1 MKINLNTILI
11 GGLIVFA
18 LLYLERCGRVSS
30 LKDEVKIG
38 NMNQK
43 VFSDSIRN
51 YKNTNGKLVYQRGIL
66 IASKKELKQLNS
78 NLYKEIKDL
87 KDNPKV
93 IYQTEVVIKR
103 DTTPI
108 RTIVEA
114 IDSDSYM
121 FAWKY
126 DTTYSKGNFQKISG
140 STLFDIDSIG
150 PNNVQTKIEEN
161 SFGLSLTTGLV
172 EGKETYEIFVKSNY
186 PGFEVTS
193 IEGSIID
200 KKMIRSNESQWVIGP
215 QFGYGITLSNGSVR
229 YGPTI
234 GFGVTYNLNKNIK
247 KVFRPFGL

>member
-1 MKINLNTILI
+1 MKINLNTILV

-18 LLYLERCGRVSS
+18 LLYLERCGRVGS

-38 NMNQK
+38 EMNQR
-43 VFSDSIRN
+43 VLSDSVRN
-51 YKNTNGKLVYQRGIL
+51 YKDKSDDLVYQRGIL

-93 IYQTEVVIKR
+93 IYKTEIVIKR

-108 RTIVEA
+108 ETIVEVV
-114 IDSDSYM
+114 DSDSYK
-121 FAWKY
+121 FQSEY
-126 DTTYSKGNFQKISG
+126 DTTYSEGNFQKIKI
-140 STLFDIDSIG
+140 STLFDIDSTG
-150 PNNVQTKIEEN
+150 PNNIQTKIEEN
-161 SFGLSLTTGLV
+161 SFGMSLITGLV
-172 EGKETYEIFVKSNY
+172 EGKDNYEIFVKSNY

-200 KKMIRSNESQWVIGP
+200 KKMIQSNESQWVIGP
-215 QFGYGITLSNGSVR
+215 QFGYGITLNGGSVL
-229 YGPTI
+229 YGPTLGI
-234 GFGVTYNLNKNIK
+234 GVTYNLNKNIK